1 MEFRRVLFRSEK
13 IRVQLNDILY
23 IEAAGN
29 YMTFVLLEQRIL
41 SRLTMQETLDL
52 LPSELFIRIHRSYIV
67 AKDKVEK
74 LERHSVHIGEITLP
88 LSTILVAG
96 YAFYISTTLKTLHSR
111 SRQVE

>member
-67 AKDKVEK
+67 AKDKVER
-74 LERHSVHIGEITLP
+74 LERHQVHIRSEE
-88 LSTILVAG
+88 
-96 YAFYISTTLKTLHSR
+96 SR
-111 SRQVE
+111 VGKECVGTSKYRWSPYHEKKKKK